1 MALDK
6 PQFKEPLPKLTAEEL
21 AAVFE
26 AGIKKREPEPLREME
41 PAREAVRPAEVREA
55 PKPAPAKPM
64 QYVEPL
70 IARVPLPR
78 TKSERLVE
86 IEKIMS
92 EGIESVYTTLPAA
105 VQESVKREGEKTAS
119 AIEQLVES
127 GKAAAKKV
135 LILLRAWLEKIPGV
149 NAFFLEQE
157 SKIKT
162 DRIMAIAR
170 KTRGG

>member
-1 MALDK
+1 MAIDK
-6 PQFKEPLPKLTAEEL
+6 PQLKEPLPELTAEEL

-26 AGIKKREPEPLREME
+26 AGAKKREAEPMREFE
-41 PAREAVRPAEVREA
+41 PVRETPHVKEIRETPRQA
-55 PKPAPAKPM
+55 PVAPA
-64 QYVEPL
+64 QRVEPL
-70 IARVPLPR
+70 TARVATPR

-92 EGIESVYTTLPAA
+92 EGIESVYATLPAA
-105 VQESVKREGEKTAS
+105 VQEEVRREGEKTAS
-119 AIEQLVES
+119 AIEQLVAG

-135 LILLRAWLEKIPGV
+135 LNLLRAWLEKIPGV

-170 KTRGG
+170 KTRG